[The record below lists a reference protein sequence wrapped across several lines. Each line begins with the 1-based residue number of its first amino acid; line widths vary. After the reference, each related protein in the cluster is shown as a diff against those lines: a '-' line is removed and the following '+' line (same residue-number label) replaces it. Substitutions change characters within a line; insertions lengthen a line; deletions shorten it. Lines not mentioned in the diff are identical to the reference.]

1 GDVELANRVQQ
12 ACIKGDVALADSLL
26 MQQQRQLSKEGAL
39 EIARLRAYIL
49 DNASGLLDYRLK
61 LGKDEVYGL
70 RGLGAME
77 SNVDKMVANR
87 LKKRGM
93 SWTKAGAKRMCRL
106 ILLQLWGEIGG
117 WTSHQNQTR
126 PKPLAKA
133 GASKVIK
140 SGKQQGDDW
149 LKMSLPALFGPH
161 SSRPWVKAL
170 KTLAY
175 GVNSL

>member
-1 GDVELANRVQQ
+1 
-12 ACIKGDVALADSLL
+12 
-26 MQQQRQLSKEGAL
+26 MQQQRQPGKDGAY
-39 EIARLRAYIL
+39 EIARLRAYLL

-61 LGKDEVYGL
+61 WEKDEVYGL

-77 SNVDKMVANR
+77 SNIDKMVVSR
-87 LKKRGM
+87 MKKRGM
-93 SWTKAGAKRMCRL
+93 SWTKVGAKRMRRL
-106 ILLQLWGEIGG
+106 ILLQLWGEVCS
-117 WTSHQNQTR
+117 WTSHLNQSRLT
-126 PKPLAKA
+126 PLVKA

-140 SGKQQGDDW
+140 SGKRQGDDW